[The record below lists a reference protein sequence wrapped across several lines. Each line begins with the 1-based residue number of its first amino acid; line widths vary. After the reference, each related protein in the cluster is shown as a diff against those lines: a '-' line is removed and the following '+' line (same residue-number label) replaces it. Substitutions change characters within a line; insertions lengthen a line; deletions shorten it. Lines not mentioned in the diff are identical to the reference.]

1 LLKVEKLS
9 VSYGGIKALSD
20 VSIEVNKGQLVAVI
34 GANGAGKTTLVRAIM
49 GLAKIEAGTI
59 TLRDEDIT
67 QLPAWKRA
75 TKGIA
80 IVPEGGR
87 PFPYLSVLSNLMI
100 GAYTIKDKRV
110 VRDNLHRTFDLFPIL
125 KERANQFART
135 LSGGEAQ
142 MLAIGRGIMSN
153 PSLLLMDEPSMGL
166 SPVLIDTVFK
176 KIEEMKREGTTIL
189 LAEQNARKALEVADA
204 CCVLELGHISLR
216 GSPEQLAGN
225 AEVKK
230 AYLAG

>member
-9 VSYGGIKALSD
+9 LSYGGIKALSD
-20 VSIEVNKGQLVAVI
+20 VSIEVDKGQLVAVI
-34 GANGAGKTTLVRAIM
+34 GANGAGKSSLVRAIM
-49 GLAKIEAGTI
+49 GLAQIESGNI
-59 TLRDEDIT
+59 FLENEDIT
-67 QLPAWKRA
+67 PLPAWRRA
-75 TKGIA
+75 TKGISL
-80 IVPEGGR
+80 VPEGGR
-87 PFPYLSVLSNLMI
+87 PFPYLSVLSNLMM

-125 KERANQFART
+125 KERENQFART

-142 MLAIGRGIMSN
+142 MLAIARGIMSN

-166 SPVLIDTVFK
+166 SPVLVDAVFK

-204 CCVLELGHISLR
+204 CCVLELGRISLR
-216 GSPEQLAGN
+216 GSPEQLASN
-225 AEVKK
+225 TDVKR

>member
-1 LLKVEKLS
+1 MLKVEKLS

-125 KERANQFART
+125 KERANQFAHSQR
-135 LSGGEAQ
+135 
-142 MLAIGRGIMSN
+142 R
-153 PSLLLMDEPSMGL
+153 
-166 SPVLIDTVFK
+166 
-176 KIEEMKREGTTIL
+176 
-189 LAEQNARKALEVADA
+189 
-204 CCVLELGHISLR
+204 
-216 GSPEQLAGN
+216 
-225 AEVKK
+225 
-230 AYLAG
+230 